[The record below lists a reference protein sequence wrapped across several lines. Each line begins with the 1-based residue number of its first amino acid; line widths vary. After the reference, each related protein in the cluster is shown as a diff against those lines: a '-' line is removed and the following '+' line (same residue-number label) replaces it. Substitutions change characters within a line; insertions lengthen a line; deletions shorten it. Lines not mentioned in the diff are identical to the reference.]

1 MQITKQADYALR
13 AVRYLSRLPEG
24 EKASTS
30 AIAIGEKIPPSFL
43 AKIISQLSIAGILH
57 TARGARGG
65 VYLSRSSK
73 DISMLEVIEA
83 IDGPIIFNECTVNPK
98 ICEFSKSCALHK
110 VWCET
115 RNDLIHKLRQM
126 KFSQFAIS

>member
-13 AVRYLSRLPEG
+13 AVRYLSRIPEG

-30 AIAIGEKIPPSFL
+30 AIAAREQIPPSFL
-43 AKIISQLSIAGILH
+43 AKIISQLTIAGILH

-65 VYLSRSSK
+65 VYLSRPAN
-73 DISMLEVIEA
+73 DISMLEIVEA
-83 IDGPIIFNECTVNPK
+83 IDGPIVFNECTVNPK
-98 ICEFSKSCALHK
+98 SCEFSKTCALHK

-115 RNDLIHKLRQM
+115 RNDLINKLRQV
-126 KFSQFAIS
+126 KVAQFA